1 MVVRLFFI
9 FIDVY
14 NVNKCTFVHQSKNTK
29 NQMLSKTIFMLKL
42 INVGNKRR
50 EPMLRLML
58 IFFPRNNRFLGSK
71 FRNCEHLTM
80 THLIFKSIMATG
92 FHI

>member
-1 MVVRLFFI
+1 MVVRLFLI

-14 NVNKCTFVHQSKNTK
+14 NVNKCTPIKKYKKSNV
-29 NQMLSKTIFMLKL
+29 SKTIFMLKL

-58 IFFPRNNRFLGSK
+58 IFFSS
-71 FRNCEHLTM
+71 EQ
-80 THLIFKSIMATG
+80 SISWVK
-92 FHI
+92 IPKL

>member
-14 NVNKCTFVHQSKNTK
+14 NVNKCTPIKKYKKSNVP
-29 NQMLSKTIFMLKL
+29 KTIFMLKL
-42 INVGNKRR
+42 IIVGNKRR
-50 EPMLRLML
+50 EIMLRFML
-58 IFFPRNNRFLGSK
+58 ILFPQNNRFLESK

>member
-1 MVVRLFFI
+1 MYTNQKI
-9 FIDVY
+9 QKI
-14 NVNKCTFVHQSKNTK
+14 KCIED
-29 NQMLSKTIFMLKL
+29 LLKL
-42 INVGNKRR
+42 IIVGNKRR
-50 EPMLRLML
+50 EIMLRFML
-58 IFFPRNNRFLGSK
+58 ILFPQNNRFLESK